1 MKNNCNNQLC
11 AFFFIDLSIVIALQL
26 FGKQKLSL
34 YFALIYFY
42 LSLLFLKAI
51 QKRSHGPMYKL
62 DTENEAKRFRATK
75 VRRSITK

>member
-34 YFALIYFY
+34 YFALNFY
-42 LSLLFLKAI
+42 LSLLFLKAM
-51 QKRSHGPMYKL
+51 QKRRYEPMYKF
-62 DTENEAKRFRATK
+62 DTKNEAKKFGATK
-75 VRRSITK
+75 VRRAITK